1 VSTPTRREIED
12 QVKEQ
17 LARFRAELA
26 AADEAE
32 RKEALKH
39 AFKELMQEQLARL
52 GGWTLATIGTLVVCT
67 LLYIVFY
74 VAAVKTGWTP
84 PHH

>member
-12 QVKEQ
+12 QVREQ

-26 AADEAE
+26 AADAAE
-32 RKEALKH
+32 RKAALKA
-39 AFKELMQEQLARL
+39 AFKELMQDQLARL
-52 GGWTLATIGTLVVCT
+52 GGWTLAAIGTAVVMT

-74 VAAVKTGWTP
+74 VAALKTGWTP
-84 PHH
+84 PHQ